1 MKQRKMR
8 ADHRGKYSNMV
19 PQMGGDEIYQVEAP
33 QKKKKEWKKGKRRL
47 NLKELEE

>member
-1 MKQRKMR
+1 MR

-33 QKKKKEWKKGKRRL
+33 PPPQKKRRNERKE
-47 NLKELEE
+47 KED

>member
-33 QKKKKEWKKGKRRL
+33 PKKRR
-47 NLKELEE
+47 NERKEKED